1 MRKLFLSIAAAAALL
16 MSGSFANR
24 AEAVTIGAPAGL
36 LDAIDEVATI
46 EQVHCVPGW
55 RHHRPTHWRRA
66 NGCARRG
73 AVIVVP
79 RWHHHRHHWRHHHR
93 WHRHHHRHFHRHHR
107 HFHRHHR
114 HRR

>member
-1 MRKLFLSIAAAAALL
+1 MRKWFLSIAAAAALL
-16 MSGSFANR
+16 ISGSFANR

-36 LDAIDEVATI
+36 LDAVEEMATL
-46 EQVHCVPGW
+46 EQVHCVPRW

-66 NGCARRG
+66 DGCARRG

-79 RWHHHRHHWRHHHR
+79 RWHRHHHRWHRHHHR
-93 WHRHHHRHFHRHHR
+93 WHRHHHRH
-107 HFHRHHR
+107 HRHHR